1 MARLTIEESIFVDRK
16 PLAETASLP
25 RRPLALPDANRKQT
39 GDAGE
44 YLIAGMMTLAGM
56 PTMVM
61 PDNWPDYD
69 LIAQPPAHGK
79 PQRINVKSRRERGT
93 HKPSFMLESGDW
105 DWLAVVWILEGN
117 EPPRCWLIPR
127 EVVLPGSEPYGW
139 GDRLV
144 TWRKLNGKYRDFADN
159 FALRREGN

>member
-1 MARLTIEESIFVDRK
+1 MDRK
-16 PLAETASLP
+16 PPPKTASLP
-25 RRPLALPDANRKQT
+25 RRPLALPDATRKQT
-39 GDAGE
+39 GDASE

-61 PDNWPDYD
+61 PDSWPDYD
-69 LIAQPPAHGK
+69 LTAQPPAHGK
-79 PQRINVKSRRERGT
+79 PQRINLKSRRERDA
-93 HKPSFMLESGDW
+93 HKPSFMLKPGDW

-117 EPPRCWLIPR
+117 ERPRCWLIPR

-144 TWRKLNGKYRDFADN
+144 TWRKLNGIYRDFEDN
-159 FALRREGN
+159 FTLRHEGHHGGRVRKG